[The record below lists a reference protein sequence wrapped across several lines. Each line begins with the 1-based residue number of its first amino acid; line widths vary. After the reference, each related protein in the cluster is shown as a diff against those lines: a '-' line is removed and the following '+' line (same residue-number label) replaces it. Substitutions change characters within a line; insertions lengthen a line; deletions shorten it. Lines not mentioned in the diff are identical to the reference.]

1 MGGENMY
8 NQKQKNLKQLF
19 KETFQQVTTD
29 SESFMQFLNQIKLLH
44 KYDLTSQLFIH
55 GQKPHASHIADF
67 DIWKSLGRYVK
78 KGEKAITVLH
88 REQNRMII
96 SHFFDVSQTVGK
108 EIRFPDYTFND
119 EKWALFFSQEI
130 QDQIDEQI
138 DLNADPIIRRLSID
152 LGVSLAKSKSLG
164 VEIPKIKDTELT
176 QLQNFSL
183 FVEILT
189 NANRINQFL
198 SKEILVYK
206 KEREREDELR
216 ILRER
221 DRTIDSEN
229 RVSRQRT
236 TREIWENSRRQASGR
251 KSSGISNQVDGRRTN
266 EVGTRDRQESMGQSN
281 RIDGSSGESQSIN
294 ASSTSELRRKSEDF
308 HTISGTSNRTRNER
322 DSIGGKSNLDIKDFE
337 EKQSSESFF
346 VEKNPDY
353 EEITPDFTEEE
364 LNNIL
369 RRGSG
374 VEGGKIRI
382 YHLYQQTL
390 SKKERVSFLKEEY
403 GWSGSTLDIQ
413 GSSFSMMD
421 CRPGKGITVIKKINN
436 EDYERVMKWSEV
448 EERIGLLIRQ
458 NEYLTEEELK
468 LVQSKKEESVKEAL
482 SQMDTEAEELTLFD
496 LEEIE
501 TEEKPV
507 VTEGY
512 GTEVAFIP
520 KIEAK
525 KEIINHGETIFEQIY
540 RNKTNGFSFEN
551 IDVTQFYPS
560 KAREKIKANLE
571 AIRLSKEI
579 SQTPGRITT
588 DKERKILAKYVGWGG
603 LAAIFDER
611 DDQYLSERNQLKVL
625 LSAEDYRA
633 ARESVLTAYYT
644 DPRIIQAIYQKIEA
658 MGFKGGTILDPS
670 TGTGNFFSAMPKTI
684 RENSTLYGVELD
696 PITGKIAQQL
706 HPDANIEITG
716 FEKTPLNK
724 DKFDLV
730 ISNIPFDNFKIEDA
744 NYSKKY
750 AIHDYFIKKALDSVK
765 EGGIVAVIT
774 SMSTMDK
781 SDSSIRREYAEKA
794 DLLGAIRLPSNAF
807 KKIAGTD
814 VVTDILFFQKNSER
828 ELKYSPSWVFDGTDP
843 EIPEVIMNNY
853 FIRHKEMVLGDLAIK
868 NFRGQTLTVKPREGD
883 LIDHLNQAFLNFD
896 GQINSSTKE
905 ETIELTSKETEVSKA
920 EIPLF
925 NYGIINNEV
934 YYNNAGEIEKYSGSQ
949 KATEQI
955 KGLVEIKEALI
966 SVIEIQR
973 SIDYSQKEFQLEL
986 NKLNDRYD
994 SFISSYGSIDKLWK
1008 VFSRD
1013 EYCPLLKAIEIVQE
1027 DGTVQKD
1034 DIFFRATI
1042 RQIEE
1047 ITQVETAQEVLQ
1059 LSINRQMKVD
1069 LDYMVSIYPKDKET
1083 IIDELE
1089 DSIFINPTKY
1099 QGDIYGDVWETRE
1112 EYLSGDVKQKLAEA
1126 KLAIES
1132 YPEIFR
1138 KNVSALEQSQPT
1150 PLKAGDIDYSLGAT
1164 WIPTEIYQSFMYE
1177 LFETPQYM
1185 QRNRIIQ
1192 LEYDSYASKYFI
1204 LGKSRDE
1211 NALTTNKYVTKRA
1224 NAYLILE
1231 NSLNLLKVEVRD
1243 RVIDDDGKKRY
1254 ELNPK
1259 ETMYARTKQEEL
1271 QETFKSWVM
1280 NHSEVLEELH
1290 AIYEERFNR
1299 IVPRTYDGS
1308 QLEFPGLNQKI
1319 TLRPA
1324 QQNVVARILHE
1335 GRALMAH
1342 SVGAGKTLSM
1352 ITAGMM
1358 MKEHGLIKK
1367 PLYVVPNHLV
1377 GDFGTELLRFYLAK
1391 KVLITTK
1398 KDFEKSKRKE
1408 FVSRIAVGEY
1418 DAVIIGH
1425 SQFEKVTLSPERQK
1439 KMLQEEI
1446 DRVSEAVAEYQMNNE
1461 EESWSIKQM
1470 ISFEKRLNER
1480 LEKLNKQD
1488 KKDHMIYF
1496 EDLGVDFLFVDEAH
1510 VYKNLYSYT
1519 KLSNV
1524 AGVNSSNS
1532 LRASDMEMKVKYLL
1546 EENNQRGVVFATG
1559 TPISNSMSEMFT
1571 MQKYLQPDVLEAY
1584 GVSHFDA
1591 WASTFGEIISSLE
1604 INPEGS
1610 GYQMKNRFAKFHNLP
1625 ELMNMFNLVAD
1636 IQTPDMLKL
1645 PVPEV
1650 KTGKAQIVVTEPI
1663 PYQKDKVEELGNRAM
1678 AIRERKVTPDVD
1690 NMLKITNEAK
1700 LMALD
1705 PRLLED
1711 YDPEKYD
1718 SEDLKKTKLATCANK
1733 VFAIWKETK
1742 NTHSTQMIF
1751 SDSGTPTPKKFNVY
1765 DEMKR
1770 LLVDKGIPEE
1780 EIVFIHDAKND
1791 KQREEMFEKMRK
1803 GTIRIMLGSTSKVG
1817 TGTNVQNKLIAAH
1830 HIDCPWRPSD
1840 IQQRDGRIIRQGNEN
1855 KEIQIFRYVT
1865 KGTFDSFLW
1874 QIQEQKQTYI
1884 SQVMSGKA
1892 ISRSVDELSETVLDA
1907 SEVKALATGNP
1918 LIAEKMKLDNEI
1930 R

>member
-1 MGGENMY
+1 MGGENMN
-8 NQKQKNLKQLF
+8 NQKQENLKQLY

-29 SESFMQFLNQIKLLH
+29 SESFIQFLNQIKLLH
-44 KYDLTSQLFIH
+44 KYDLSSQLFIH
-55 GQKPHASHIADF
+55 GQKPQATHIANF
-67 DIWKSLGRYVK
+67 DTWNSLGRYVR
-78 KGEKAITVLH
+78 KGEKAITVLQ
-88 REQNRMII
+88 REQNHMAV
-96 SHFFDVSQTVGK
+96 SHFFDVSQTIGK
-108 EIRFPDYTFND
+108 EVQFPDYTFND

-164 VEIPKIKDTELT
+164 AEIPKIKDTELI

-189 NANRINQFL
+189 NANKINQFL

-221 DRTIDSEN
+221 DRAIDSEN

-236 TREIWENSRRQASGR
+236 TREIWENSRQQASGR
-251 KSSGISNQVDGRRTN
+251 ESSGISNQTDGRRTN
-266 EVGTRDRQESMGQSN
+266 EVGTRDRQESMEQSH
-281 RIDGSSGESQSIN
+281 RLDGSSGESQPAN
-294 ASSTSELRRKSEDF
+294 ARSTSELRRKSEDSV
-308 HTISGTSNRTRNER
+308 TISRTSNRTRNER
-322 DSIGGKSNLDIKDFE
+322 DSIDGKSNSDIKDFE

-346 VEKNPDY
+346 VVENPDY
-353 EEITPDFTEEE
+353 KEITQDFTEEE
-364 LNNIL
+364 LTGVL
-369 RRGSG
+369 KRGSG
-374 VEGGKIRI
+374 TQNGKIRI
-382 YHLYQQTL
+382 YQLYQRTL
-390 SKKERVSFLKEEY
+390 SKKERIDFLKEEY
-403 GWSGSTLDIQ
+403 GWYGSTLDIQ

-421 CRPGKGITVIKKINN
+421 CRPSKGITIIKKINI

-468 LVQSKKEESVKEAL
+468 LVQSQKEESAKEEL
-482 SQMDTEAEELTLFD
+482 SQTDTEIEELTLFD

-501 TEEKPV
+501 TEEKTA

-525 KEIINHGETIFEQIY
+525 KKIINHGETMFEQIY

-551 IDVTQFYPS
+551 LDVAQFYPS
-560 KAREKIKANLE
+560 KTREKIRANLE

-579 SQTPGRITT
+579 SQTPGRIAI
-588 DKERKILAKYVGWGG
+588 DKEREILAKYVGWGG

-644 DPRIIQAIYQKIEA
+644 DPRIIQAIYQKIES

-730 ISNIPFDNFKIEDA
+730 ISNIPFDNFKIEDK

-750 AIHDYFIKKALDSVK
+750 AIHDYFIKKAIDSTK

-774 SMSTMDK
+774 STSTMDK

-794 DLLGAIRLPSNAF
+794 DLLGAVRLPSNAF

-843 EIPEVIMNNY
+843 EIPGVIMNNY

-868 NFRGQTLTVKPREGD
+868 NFRGQTLTVKPREGN

-905 ETIELTSKETEVSKA
+905 ETIELTSKETEVSEA

-934 YYNNAGEIEKYSGSQ
+934 FYNNAGEIEKYSGSQ

-955 KGLVEIKEALI
+955 KGLVEIKEALL

-973 SIDYSQKEFQLEL
+973 SIDYSQEEFQLSL

-994 SFISSYGSIDKLWK
+994 SFVSSYGSIDKVWK

-1013 EYCPLLKAIEIVQE
+1013 EYCPLLKAIEVVQE

-1042 RQIEE
+1042 RQVEE
-1047 ITQVETAQEVLQ
+1047 VTQVETAQEALQ

-1083 IIDELE
+1083 IIDEL
-1089 DSIFINPTKY
+1089 DDLVFINPLKY
-1099 QGDIYGDVWETRE
+1099 QGDIYSDVWETRE

-1132 YPEIFR
+1132 YPEVFH
-1138 KNVSALEQSQPT
+1138 KNVKALEQSQPK
-1150 PLKAGDIDYSLGAT
+1150 PLQVGDIDYSLGAT
-1164 WIPTEIYQSFMYE
+1164 WIPREIYQSFMYE

-1185 QRNRIIQ
+1185 QRNGVIQ
-1192 LEYDSYASKYFI
+1192 IEYDSYASKYFI
-1204 LGKSRDE
+1204 RGKNRGE
-1211 NALTTNKYVTKRA
+1211 NALTTNKYGTRRA
-1224 NAYLILE
+1224 NAYYILE

-1243 RVIDDDGKKRY
+1243 RVIDDNGKKRY

-1280 NHSEVLEELH
+1280 NHSEILEELH

-1335 GRALMAH
+1335 GKALMAH

-1377 GDFGTELLRFYLAK
+1377 GDFGTELLRFYPAK

-1398 KDFEKSKRKE
+1398 KDFEKSNRKE

-1446 DRVSEAVAEYQMNNE
+1446 DRVSAAVAEYQMNSDE
-1461 EESWSIKQM
+1461 DSWSIKQM

-1510 VYKNLYSYT
+1510 DYKNLYSYT

-1559 TPISNSMSEMFT
+1559 TPISNSMSEIFT

-1584 GVSHFDA
+1584 GVGHFDA

-1604 INPEGS
+1604 ITPEGS

-1625 ELMNMFNLVAD
+1625 ELMTMFNLVAD
-1636 IQTPDMLKL
+1636 IQTREMLKL

-1650 KTGKAQIVVTEPI
+1650 KTGKAQIIVTEPI
-1663 PYQKDKVEELGNRAM
+1663 QYQKDKVEELGNRAM
-1678 AIRERKVTPDVD
+1678 AIRERVVTPDVD

-1711 YDPEKYD
+1711 YDEEKYD
-1718 SEDLKKTKLATCANK
+1718 SEELKQTKLATCANK
-1733 VFAIWKETK
+1733 VFTIWKETAAAR
-1742 NTHSTQMIF
+1742 STQMIF
-1751 SDSGTPTPKKFNVY
+1751 SDSGTPNPKKFNVY

-1770 LLVDKGIPEE
+1770 LLMGKGIPKE

-1803 GTIRIMLGSTSKVG
+1803 GSIRIMLGSTSKVG

-1840 IQQRDGRIIRQGNEN
+1840 VGRILRTFKIKKNVE
-1855 KEIQIFRYVT
+1855 VT
-1865 KGTFDSFLW
+1865 DN
-1874 QIQEQKQTYI
+1874 
-1884 SQVMSGKA
+1884 GK
-1892 ISRSVDELSETVLDA
+1892 
-1907 SEVKALATGNP
+1907 
-1918 LIAEKMKLDNEI
+1918 DNF
-1930 R
+1930 

>member
-1 MGGENMY
+1 
-8 NQKQKNLKQLF
+8 
-19 KETFQQVTTD
+19 
-29 SESFMQFLNQIKLLH
+29 
-44 KYDLTSQLFIH
+44 
-55 GQKPHASHIADF
+55 
-67 DIWKSLGRYVK
+67 
-78 KGEKAITVLH
+78 
-88 REQNRMII
+88 
-96 SHFFDVSQTVGK
+96 
-108 EIRFPDYTFND
+108 
-119 EKWALFFSQEI
+119 
-130 QDQIDEQI
+130 
-138 DLNADPIIRRLSID
+138 
-152 LGVSLAKSKSLG
+152 
-164 VEIPKIKDTELT
+164 
-176 QLQNFSL
+176 
-183 FVEILT
+183 
-189 NANRINQFL
+189 
-198 SKEILVYK
+198 
-206 KEREREDELR
+206 
-216 ILRER
+216 
-221 DRTIDSEN
+221 
-229 RVSRQRT
+229 
-236 TREIWENSRRQASGR
+236 
-251 KSSGISNQVDGRRTN
+251 
-266 EVGTRDRQESMGQSN
+266 
-281 RIDGSSGESQSIN
+281 
-294 ASSTSELRRKSEDF
+294 
-308 HTISGTSNRTRNER
+308 
-322 DSIGGKSNLDIKDFE
+322 
-337 EKQSSESFF
+337 
-346 VEKNPDY
+346 
-353 EEITPDFTEEE
+353 
-364 LNNIL
+364 
-369 RRGSG
+369 
-374 VEGGKIRI
+374 
-382 YHLYQQTL
+382 
-390 SKKERVSFLKEEY
+390 
-403 GWSGSTLDIQ
+403 
-413 GSSFSMMD
+413 MMN
-421 CRPGKGITVIKKINN
+421 CRPSKGITIIKKINN
-436 EDYERVMKWSEV
+436 EDYVRVMKWSEV

-468 LVQSKKEESVKEAL
+468 LVQSKKEESIKEEL

-507 VTEGY
+507 VTE
-512 GTEVAFIP
+512 VAFIP

-525 KEIINHGETIFEQIY
+525 KERINHGETIFEQIY

-551 IDVTQFYPS
+551 IDVAQFYPS
-560 KAREKIKANLE
+560 KARDKIKANLE

-579 SQTPGRITT
+579 SQTPGRIAT
-588 DKERKILAKYVGWGG
+588 DKEREVLAKYVGWGG
-603 LAAIFDER
+603 LASIFDER

-724 DKFDLV
+724 NKFDLV
-730 ISNIPFDNFKIEDA
+730 ISNIPFDNFKIEDT
-744 NYSKKY
+744 NYSRKY
-750 AIHDYFIKKALDSVK
+750 SIHDYFIKKALDSVK

-794 DLLGAIRLPSNAF
+794 DLLGAVRLPSNAF

-896 GQINSSTKE
+896 GQLTIST
-905 ETIELTSKETEVSKA
+905 ETEMIDLVSVEKEGLEK
-920 EIPLF
+920 EIPMF
-925 NYGIINNEV
+925 NYGVIDDEIFFND
-934 YYNNAGEIEKYSGSQ
+934 AGELEKYTGS
-949 KATEQI
+949 KKSIEQMKRLI
-955 KGLVEIKEALI
+955 EIKEALL
-966 SVIEIQR
+966 SVIELQR
-973 SIDYSQKEFQLEL
+973 NTEYTQEELQASLNQLNACYDEFVAT
-986 NKLNDRYD
+986 YD
-994 SFISSYGSIDKLWK
+994 SINKTGKIFD
-1008 VFSRD
+1008 RD
-1013 EYCPLLKAIEIVQE
+1013 EYYPLLKSIEEVQE
-1027 DGTVQKD
+1027 DGTVRKG
-1034 DIFFRATI
+1034 DIFFQATI
-1042 RQIEE
+1042 RKIEE
-1047 ITQVETAQEVLQ
+1047 ITQVETAQEALQ

-1069 LDYMVSIYPKDKET
+1069 LDYMVSIYPKDKEI

-1132 YPEIFR
+1132 YPEIFQ

-1150 PLKAGDIDYSLGAT
+1150 PLKTGDIDYSLGAT

-1185 QRNRIIQ
+1185 QRSGIIQ

-1204 LGKSRDE
+1204 RGKGRDE
-1211 NALTTNKYVTKRA
+1211 NALTTNKYGTKRA

-1243 RVIDDDGKKRY
+1243 RVIDEDGKKRY

-1280 NHSEVLEELH
+1280 NHSEILEELH

-1377 GDFGTELLRFYLAK
+1377 GDFGTELLRFYPAK

-1425 SQFEKVTLSPERQK
+1425 SQ
-1439 KMLQEEI
+1439 
-1446 DRVSEAVAEYQMNNE
+1446 
-1461 EESWSIKQM
+1461 
-1470 ISFEKRLNER
+1470 
-1480 LEKLNKQD
+1480 
-1488 KKDHMIYF
+1488 
-1496 EDLGVDFLFVDEAH
+1496 
-1510 VYKNLYSYT
+1510 
-1519 KLSNV
+1519 
-1524 AGVNSSNS
+1524 
-1532 LRASDMEMKVKYLL
+1532 
-1546 EENNQRGVVFATG
+1546 
-1559 TPISNSMSEMFT
+1559 
-1571 MQKYLQPDVLEAY
+1571 
-1584 GVSHFDA
+1584 
-1591 WASTFGEIISSLE
+1591 
-1604 INPEGS
+1604 
-1610 GYQMKNRFAKFHNLP
+1610 
-1625 ELMNMFNLVAD
+1625 
-1636 IQTPDMLKL
+1636 
-1645 PVPEV
+1645 
-1650 KTGKAQIVVTEPI
+1650 
-1663 PYQKDKVEELGNRAM
+1663 
-1678 AIRERKVTPDVD
+1678 
-1690 NMLKITNEAK
+1690 
-1700 LMALD
+1700 
-1705 PRLLED
+1705 
-1711 YDPEKYD
+1711 
-1718 SEDLKKTKLATCANK
+1718 
-1733 VFAIWKETK
+1733 
-1742 NTHSTQMIF
+1742 
-1751 SDSGTPTPKKFNVY
+1751 
-1765 DEMKR
+1765 
-1770 LLVDKGIPEE
+1770 
-1780 EIVFIHDAKND
+1780 
-1791 KQREEMFEKMRK
+1791 
-1803 GTIRIMLGSTSKVG
+1803 
-1817 TGTNVQNKLIAAH
+1817 
-1830 HIDCPWRPSD
+1830 
-1840 IQQRDGRIIRQGNEN
+1840 
-1855 KEIQIFRYVT
+1855 
-1865 KGTFDSFLW
+1865 
-1874 QIQEQKQTYI
+1874 
-1884 SQVMSGKA
+1884 
-1892 ISRSVDELSETVLDA
+1892 
-1907 SEVKALATGNP
+1907 
-1918 LIAEKMKLDNEI
+1918 
-1930 R
+1930 